1 MNVFLV
7 NNTWANHGSAKLI
20 FSTLWSKISP
30 DKAWGIQNG
39 LNDFH
44 VIQSGNSR
52 LSTME
57 YNKLFDEN
65 FNFLK
70 TAVEGNTREKCIVIT
85 HHVPTFKHYP
95 LEYLASPINQA
106 FATDLD
112 EFIELS
118 AIDYWIYGHHHRNLA
133 DFTIGN
139 TQLLTNQLGYVKVNE
154 HKEFDF
160 SKIIDNKF

>member
-1 MNVFLV
+1 
-7 NNTWANHGSAKLI
+7 
-20 FSTLWSKISP
+20 
-30 DKAWGIQNG
+30 
-39 LNDFH
+39 
-44 VIQSGNSR
+44 
-52 LSTME
+52 ME

-85 HHVPTFKHYP
+85 HHVPTLKHYP

-118 AIDYWIYGHHHRNLA
+118 AIDYWIYGHHHRNVA

-139 TQLLTNQLGYVKVNE
+139 TQLLTN
-154 HKEFDF
+154 
-160 SKIIDNKF
+160 